1 MSDDRLTPEPSEAA
15 QQLHSEIAITRQ
27 RVASEVDAIA
37 EKIKP
42 ENIKRQV
49 VRSLQVRAF
58 AALGLARRY
67 PVPAVLA
74 LGACVGLLI
83 WRHRAHTA

>member
-1 MSDDRLTPEPSEAA
+1 MSDERPTPEPSEAA
-15 QQLHSEIAITRQ
+15 QQLQLEIAITRQ

-49 VRSLQVRAF
+49 VRSLRERAL
-58 AALGLARRY
+58 AALSLARRH
-67 PVPAVLA
+67 PVPTALA
-74 LGACVGLLI
+74 FSACLGLLI
-83 WRHRAHTA
+83 WRRRASGA